1 MNEFTRPRMDGPVRG
16 PLEDILVAVGMDLGT
31 RLTYSGVYLRAEA
44 RASRSRVFATEG
56 RPP

>member
-1 MNEFTRPRMDGPVRG
+1 MDGPVRG

-56 RPP
+56 RRR